1 MQVLK
6 DTASE
11 IALLSSM
18 AQHGKQSFLDAS
30 DLVTS
35 QSFSLRTNQ
44 HMFSIL
50 SYIYNQNIDAKIDYH
65 LILSAAKDLH
75 LTEEVTDNKNYL
87 ERILTFPVEKE
98 NTREFARRIRV
109 IQETNGLIQQL
120 NDVVHDLA
128 TTVTGSESMSAI
140 VAKAEEPIFS
150 FINQLTIAGNNQVEQ
165 IGVGLDEYLEE
176 KENNPVDIIGVPTCY
191 PIWQEMTGGIA
202 EGVHIVTAR
211 PKAGKSTFGIN
222 VALYVAYKEK
232 IPVLYLDTELNK
244 RSGTWDRMIA
254 RLATVPFYDI
264 RKGQYIHNEIHRNR
278 VHKAKN
284 ILNKIPLD
292 YVNITGKDFDEVMS
306 IIRRWIVQSVGY
318 DNKGRTKSCLLVY
331 DYLKLTKST
340 EVGQLK
346 EYEAIGYRMS
356 GLHDLTN
363 QYSFPCLTFC
373 QLNRE
378 FDVSQSDRIRWF
390 CTSMCSL
397 QKKTEE
403 EIAQDGRE
411 NGNRKLV
418 PEDFRFGPGLDD
430 GDYINF
436 HLTGQFAKL
445 DEMKTRNQLGAA
457 RNENQ
462 LEPEVVDQEF

>member
-1 MQVLK
+1 MEVLK
-6 DTASE
+6 DSASE
-11 IALLSSM
+11 IALLSSI
-18 AQHGKQSFLDAS
+18 AQHGKQAYLDVA
-30 DLVTS
+30 DLVTR

-44 HMFSIL
+44 NMYTVL
-50 SYIYNQNIDAKIDYH
+50 SHIYNKNIDAKIDYH
-65 LILSAAKDLH
+65 LLLASAKDLN
-75 LTEEVTDNKNYL
+75 LLEEITENKNYL
-87 ERILTFPVEKE
+87 ERILTFPVEKD
-98 NTREFARRIRV
+98 NTREFARRLRV
-109 IQETNGLIQQL
+109 LQETNGLIHEL
-120 NDVVHDLA
+120 NDAVISLRN
-128 TTVTGSESMSAI
+128 VTGAEAMSAI

-150 FINQLTIAGNNQVEQ
+150 FINKLTISGSNQVEQ
-165 IGVGLDEYLEE
+165 IGIGLDEYLEE
-176 KENNPVDIIGVPTCY
+176 KENNPVDVIGVPTCY
-191 PIWQEMTGGIA
+191 PIWQEITGGIA

-211 PKAGKSTFGIN
+211 PKAGKSTFGVN

-254 RLATVPFYDI
+254 RLATVPFFDI
-264 RKGQYIHNEIHRNR
+264 RRGKYVDNEVFRNR

-284 ILNKIPLD
+284 VLKKIPLD

-306 IIRRWIVQSVGY
+306 IVRRWIVQKVGY
-318 DNKGRTKSCLLVY
+318 DNKGRTKPCLLVY

-340 EVGQLK
+340 EVAQLK

-418 PEDFRFGPGLDD
+418 PEDFRFGPGLED

-436 HLTGQFAKL
+436 SLDGKFASLK
-445 DEMKTRNQLGAA
+445 EMQTRNQLGAG

-462 LEPEVVDQEF
+462 LEPDAVDQDF